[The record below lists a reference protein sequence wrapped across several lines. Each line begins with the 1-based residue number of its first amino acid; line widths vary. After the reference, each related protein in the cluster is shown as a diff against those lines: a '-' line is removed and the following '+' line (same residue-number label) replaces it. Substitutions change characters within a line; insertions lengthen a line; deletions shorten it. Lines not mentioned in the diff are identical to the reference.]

1 MPHGGSSLDMQ
12 HEEISAVV
20 ADLAEF
26 RSALDQVKSYAAADD
41 LAAQHFGKLGDI
53 VGVGGTFTG
62 VRDTLRG
69 SLDKLLPHVDQL
81 VAALNAA
88 VKTTTETDA
97 EAAMNLGAVDG
108 R

>member
-1 MPHGGSSLDMQ
+1 MQ
-12 HEEISAVV
+12 HEEVSGVV
-20 ADLAEF
+20 ADLTEF
-26 RSALDQVKSYAAADD
+26 RSALDQVKSFAASDD
-41 LAAQHFGKLGDI
+41 LTAPQFGKLGDV

-88 VKTTTETDA
+88 VKTTTENDA
-97 EAAMNLGAVDG
+97 EAAMNLGG
-108 R
+108 G